1 MIRNDIHS
9 TAIIT
14 ATQLVLPENTW
25 SSIFNHFYCVIR
37 SMVMKQRYDS
47 VCVCVCVVC
56 VRMRSEYV
64 YVRACA
70 CVCVRVCVHAC
81 VCSE

>member
-47 VCVCVCVVC
+47 VCVCVVC

-64 YVRACA
+64 YVRA